1 MSRFRP
7 TASSPD
13 GPPPATGHA
22 ATGEVHRLRLG
33 DVQLEVAGAS
43 VVGNRYPAN
52 FDVLH
57 VDASLPF
64 AAVADG
70 MGAGEGSR
78 RAGATAMGTLV
89 AQVRAAWP
97 QVGPRHLR
105 AAVAQVQSAVRAA
118 GADLA
123 ELTGCTLTALL
134 AEPDGGQGWLV
145 QLGDSRAYRLRGDL
159 LELVTV
165 DHTAAWLGVLHGW
178 YPPDSPAAGRARYQL
193 TRYAGHPDEPEADL
207 LAVSLRPGD
216 TWLLCTDGV
225 SDQVD
230 YHLLRELLADPWPAQ
245 AARDVVNE
253 SLDAGGDDNATA
265 VVLRIHPAVAG

>member
-1 MSRFRP
+1 MS
-7 TASSPD
+7 D
-13 GPPPATGHA
+13 EVPAPAEPRRHP
-22 ATGEVHRLRLG
+22 LG
-33 DVQLEVAGAS
+33 GITVEAVGSS

-57 VDASLPF
+57 VDPALPF

-78 RAGATAMGTLV
+78 RAGTTAMGTLV

-97 QVGPRHLR
+97 DVGPRQLR
-105 AAVAQVQSAVRAA
+105 AAVAGVQSAVRAA
-118 GADLA
+118 GTGLA

-134 AEPDGGQGWLV
+134 VEPDGGQGWLL
-145 QLGDSRAYRLRGDL
+145 QLGDSRAYRLRDGL
-159 LELVTV
+159 LELMTV

-178 YPPDSPAAGRARYQL
+178 YPADSPAAARARYQL
-193 TRYAGHPDEPEADL
+193 TRYAGHPGEPEADL

-216 TWLLCTDGV
+216 VWLLCTDGV

-230 YHLLRELLADPWPAQ
+230 YHLTRELLAAPRPEEAV
-245 AARDVVNE
+245 RDLLGATLE
-253 SLDAGGDDNATA
+253 AGGDDNATA
-265 VVLRIHPAVAG
+265 VVVRVHAATPH